1 MKYAQVLF
9 PQKIIFKNQKDNSL
23 KELNSTLTYKIP
35 KDLNVEKGSLVKA
48 PIRNS
53 QRIGIVLELSDVVPT
68 FKTLEIKEIML
79 PYPVLTNSQ
88 IELLRWISTYY
99 YCPIHQIIKLFIPK
113 KLLIAKEPK
122 RRANKPKTREVE
134 QIISSKKKDLTEE
147 QEKAI
152 NKILKDPLNTFL
164 IQGVTGSGK
173 TEIYVHLAKHF
184 INQNLQV
191 LILVPEIA
199 LTPQTIEYFERS
211 IGINASVIHSKLSE
225 GERIRNWKNIS
236 EGKSKLIIG
245 SRSSIFTPFKDLG
258 LIIIDEEH
266 ESSYKQENSPRY
278 SVQRVAEKIQELSK
292 DRPIK
297 IVYGSATPSIEIA
310 EKLKDSTI
318 KLFNRIGDIPLPDV
332 EIVDLRE
339 EFKKQ
344 NHSIFSER
352 LQEELRKIL
361 AENTQ
366 AILFLNRRGSS
377 SSVVCRDCGFIYK
390 CTDCEMPMTYH
401 EKTLGSPTMI
411 CHHCGKILKPPSTCP
426 LCKGVNIR
434 FLGIGTER
442 IEKEIQKLF
451 PKAKI
456 VRADKDTTSKKDSFK
471 KIYEDFK
478 NHKAD
483 ILVGTQMIAK
493 GLHLPLVNL
502 VGVVL
507 ADIGLNIPDF
517 KTLEKNFQLLT
528 QVSGRA
534 GRTDT
539 KGKVIIQTYN
549 PDNLALKYTKE
560 NSYDEFFKYEIT
572 QRKLLSNPPFSHLIK
587 IMIEDKSLN
596 NCQTR
601 TERLYIQINK
611 ILSKLNAMSE
621 VEVLKYPAYMMK
633 LHSKYRYIIL
643 LKSVNRE
650 ILDKTLENIAKEII
664 MDTSI
669 KIDIDP
675 NTTS

>member
-9 PQKIIFKNQKDNSL
+9 PQKIIFKD
-23 KELNSTLTYKIP
+23 STLTYKIP
-35 KDLNVEKGSLVKA
+35 ENLKVEKGSLVKA

-53 QRIGIVLELSDVVPT
+53 QKIGIVLEISELSPP
-68 FKTLEIKEIML
+68 FKTLEIQEIVL
-79 PYPVLTNSQ
+79 PYPILTNSQ
-88 IELLRWISTYY
+88 IELLKWISTYY

-113 KLLIAKEPK
+113 KLLIAKQT
-122 RRANKPKTREVE
+122 KTRTSKTKIKEPE
-134 QIISSKKKDLTEE
+134 QIINSEQKNLTKE
-147 QEKAI
+147 QETAI
-152 NKILKDPLNTFL
+152 NKILKSSSNTFL

-173 TEIYVHLAKHF
+173 TEIYVHLAKYF

-211 IGINASVIHSKLSE
+211 IGINSSVIHSKLSE
-225 GERIRNWKNIS
+225 GERIKNWKDIS

-245 SRSSIFTPFKDLG
+245 SRSSIFTPFKDIG

-278 SVQRVAEKIQELSK
+278 SVQRIAEKIQELSK
-292 DRPIK
+292 DRQIK
-297 IVYGSATPSIEIA
+297 IVYGSATPSIETA
-310 EKLKDSTI
+310 ERLKKSTI
-318 KLFNRIGDIPLPDV
+318 KLFNRIGDIPLPEI

-344 NHSIFSER
+344 NHSIF
-352 LQEELRKIL
+352 L
-361 AENTQ
+361 AENKQ

-377 SSVVCRDCGFIYK
+377 SSVVCRDCGFAYK
-390 CTDCEMPMTYH
+390 CENCDLPMTYH

-411 CHHCGKILKPPSTCP
+411 CHHCGKLSKPPSTCP
-426 LCKGVNIR
+426 TCKGVNIR

-442 IEKEIQKLF
+442 IEKEIKLLF
-451 PKAKI
+451 PKAKV

-471 KIYEDFK
+471 TIYEDFR

-502 VGVVL
+502 VGVIL

-549 PDNLALKYTKE
+549 PENLALKYAKE

-572 QRKLLSNPPFSHLIK
+572 QRKLLNNPPFSHLIK
-587 IMIEDKSLN
+587 LTIEDKSLK
-596 NCQTR
+596 NCQTK
-601 TERLYIQINK
+601 TEKLYTQINK
-611 ILSKLNAMSE
+611 ILSKLNAMSGI
-621 VEVLKYPAYMMK
+621 EVLKYPAYMMK
-633 LHSKYRYIIL
+633 LHGKYRYIIL
-643 LKSVNRE
+643 LKSQDRSL
-650 ILDKTLENIAKEII
+650 LDKTLENIAKEII

>member
-9 PQKIIFKNQKDNSL
+9 PQKIIFKNSKDNSL
-23 KELNSTLTYKIP
+23 EELNSTLTYKVP
-35 KDLNVEKGSLVKA
+35 DDLNVRKGSLVKA

-53 QRIGIVLELSDVVPT
+53 QRIGIVLGISEAEPPFRT
-68 FKTLEIKEIML
+68 FEIREIML

-88 IELLRWISTYY
+88 IELLKWISSYY

-113 KLLIAKEPK
+113 KLLIAKETK
-122 RRANKPKTREVE
+122 SRTNKTKPKEVE
-134 QIISSKKKDLTEE
+134 QIISSEQKNLTEE
-147 QEKAI
+147 QETAI
-152 NKILKDPLNTFL
+152 NKILKDPSNTFL

-184 INQNLQV
+184 INQDLQV

-225 GERIRNWKNIS
+225 GERIKNWKDIS
-236 EGKSKLIIG
+236 AGKTKLIIG

-266 ESSYKQENSPRY
+266 ESSYKQENAPRY
-278 SVQRVAEKIQELSK
+278 SVQKIAEKIQELSK
-292 DRPIK
+292 DRQIK
-297 IVYGSATPSIEIA
+297 IVYGSATPSIETA
-310 EKLKDSTI
+310 ELLKNSTI
-318 KLFNRIGDIPLPDV
+318 KLFNRIGNIALPEV
-332 EIVDLRE
+332 EIIDLRE

-344 NHSIFSER
+344 NHSIFSEK
-352 LQEELRKIL
+352 LQQELQKVL

-377 SSVVCRDCGFIYK
+377 SSVVCRDCGFAYK

-401 EKTLGSPTMI
+401 EKTLGTPNMI
-411 CHHCGKILKPPSTCP
+411 CHHCGKISKPPSTCP
-426 LCKGVNIR
+426 TCNGVNIR

-451 PKAKI
+451 PKARI
-456 VRADKDTTSKKDSFK
+456 LRADKDTTSKKDSFK
-471 KIYEDFK
+471 TIYKDFRD
-478 NHKAD
+478 HKAD
-483 ILVGTQMIAK
+483 ILIGTQMIAK
-493 GLHLPLVNL
+493 GLHLPLVSL
-502 VGVVL
+502 VGVIL

-517 KTLEKNFQLLT
+517 KTMEKNFQLLT

-534 GRTDT
+534 GRSGT
-539 KGKVIIQTYN
+539 KGKVIIQTYD
-549 PDNLALKYTKE
+549 PANLALKYAQE
-560 NSYDEFFKYEIT
+560 NSYDEFFKYEII
-572 QRKLLSNPPFSHLIK
+572 QRKLLSNPPFSNLIK
-587 IMIEDKSLN
+587 LIIEDRSLTM
-596 NCQTR
+596 CQNK
-601 TERLYIQINK
+601 TEKLYTQINK

-633 LHSKYRYIIL
+633 LHGKYRYIIL
-643 LKSVNRE
+643 LKSVERT

>member
-9 PQKIIFKNQKDNSL
+9 PQKISI
-23 KELNSTLTYKIP
+23 LTYAIP
-35 KDLNVEKGSLVKA
+35 EGLNVEKGSLVKA

-53 QRIGIVLELSDVVPT
+53 QKIGIVLEISDQKPT
-68 FKTLEIKEIML
+68 FKTLEIQEIML
-79 PYPVLTNSQ
+79 PYRILTNSQ
-88 IELLRWISTYY
+88 IELLEWISEYY
-99 YCPIHQIIKLFIPK
+99 YCPLHQTIKLFIPK
-113 KLLIAKEPK
+113 KLLTA
-122 RRANKPKTREVE
+122 RQAKTRTNKTKTKEVE
-134 QIISSKKKDLTEE
+134 QIISSEQKNLTEE
-147 QEKAI
+147 QEIAI
-152 NKILKDPLNTFL
+152 NKILKSPLNTFL

-225 GERIRNWKNIS
+225 GERIKNWKDIS
-236 EGKSKLIIG
+236 EGKTKLIIG
-245 SRSSIFTPFKDLG
+245 SRSSIFTPFNNLG

-292 DRPIK
+292 DRQIK
-297 IVYGSATPSIEIA
+297 IVYGSATPSIETS
-310 EKLKDSTI
+310 EHLKNSTI
-318 KLFNRIGDIPLPDV
+318 KLFNRIGDIPLPEV

-352 LQEELRKIL
+352 LQEELQKTL
-361 AENTQ
+361 KENTQ

-377 SSVVCRDCGFIYK
+377 SSVVCRDCGFAYK
-390 CTDCEMPMTYH
+390 CGDCDMPMTYH

-411 CHHCGKILKPPSTCP
+411 CHHCGKISHPPSTCP
-426 LCKGVNIR
+426 TCKGINIR

-442 IEKEIQKLF
+442 IEKEIKKLF
-451 PKAKI
+451 PKAKV

-471 KIYEDFK
+471 TIYKDFRD
-478 NHKAD
+478 HKAD
-483 ILVGTQMIAK
+483 ILIGTQMIAK

-517 KTLEKNFQLLT
+517 KTMEKNFQLLT

-534 GRTDT
+534 GRTNT

-549 PDNLALKYTKE
+549 PDNLALKYAKE

-572 QRKLLSNPPFSHLIK
+572 QRKLLNNPPFSHLIK
-587 IMIEDKSLN
+587 IMIEDKSLKD
-596 NCQTR
+596 CQTK
-601 TERLYIQINK
+601 TEKLYVQINK

-621 VEVLKYPAYMMK
+621 IEVLKYPAYMMK
-633 LHSKYRYIIL
+633 LYKKYRYIIL
-643 LKSVNRE
+643 LKSTDKK

>member
-23 KELNSTLTYKIP
+23 EELNSTLTYKIP
-35 KDLNVEKGSLVKA
+35 ENLNVEKGSLVKA

-53 QRIGIVLELSDVVPT
+53 QRIGIVLRISEAEPPFRT
-68 FKTLEIKEIML
+68 FEIREIML

-88 IELLRWISTYY
+88 IELLKWISSYY

-113 KLLIAKEPK
+113 KLLIAKETKK
-122 RRANKPKTREVE
+122 RTTKPKTREVE

-152 NKILKDPLNTFL
+152 NKILKDSSNTFL

-173 TEIYVHLAKHF
+173 TEIYVHLAKYF

-225 GERIRNWKNIS
+225 GERIRNWKDIS
-236 EGKSKLIIG
+236 GGKSKLIIG
-245 SRSSIFTPFKDLG
+245 SRSSIFTPFKNLG

-278 SVQRVAEKIQELSK
+278 SVQRIAEKIQELSK
-292 DRPIK
+292 DQQIK

-310 EKLKDSTI
+310 EKLKNSTI
-318 KLFNRIGDIPLPDV
+318 KLFNRIGDIPLPAV

-352 LQEELRKIL
+352 LQEELRKVL
-361 AENTQ
+361 AEKKQ

-390 CTDCEMPMTYH
+390 CEDCEMPMTYH

-426 LCKGVNIR
+426 TCKGVNIR

-471 KIYEDFK
+471 TIYEDFK

-572 QRKLLSNPPFSHLIK
+572 QRKLLLNPPFSHLIK
-587 IMIEDKSLN
+587 IMVEDKSLK
-596 NCQTR
+596 NCQTK
-601 TERLYIQINK
+601 TEKLYIQINK

-621 VEVLKYPAYMMK
+621 VEVLKYPAYMIK

>member
-9 PQKIIFKNQKDNSL
+9 PQKIIFKNTKDNSL
-23 KELNSTLTYKIP
+23 EELNSTLTYKIP
-35 KDLNVEKGSLVKA
+35 EELNVEKGSLVKA

-53 QRIGIVLELSDVVPT
+53 QKIGIVLEISEEKPA

-88 IELLRWISTYY
+88 IELLKWISEYY

-113 KLLIAKEPK
+113 KLLTATQAKIRTRK
-122 RRANKPKTREVE
+122 AKTKEVE
-134 QIISSKKKDLTEE
+134 QIISSEQKNLTEE
-147 QEKAI
+147 QQSAI
-152 NKILKDPLNTFL
+152 DKILKDSSNTFL

-173 TEIYVHLAKHF
+173 TEVYVHLAKHF

-211 IGINASVIHSKLSE
+211 IGITSSVIHSKLAE
-225 GERIRNWKNIS
+225 GERIKNWKDIS

-278 SVQRVAEKIQELSK
+278 SVQKIAEKIQELSK
-292 DRPIK
+292 DRQIK
-297 IVYGSATPSIEIA
+297 IVYGSATPSIETA
-310 EKLKDSTI
+310 EKLKNSTI
-318 KLFNRIGDIPLPDV
+318 KLLNRIGNIPLPEV

-352 LQEELRKIL
+352 LQQELQKIL
-361 AENTQ
+361 KENTQ

-377 SSVVCRDCGFIYK
+377 SSVVCRDCGFAYK
-390 CTDCEMPMTYH
+390 CDDCEMPMTYH
-401 EKTLGSPTMI
+401 EKTLGSPTLI
-411 CHHCGKILKPPSTCP
+411 CHHCGKISKPPSTCP
-426 LCKGVNIR
+426 NCEGVNIR

-442 IEKEIQKLF
+442 IEKEIKLLF
-451 PKAKI
+451 PKAKV

-471 KIYEDFK
+471 TIYKDFRD
-478 NHKAD
+478 HKAD
-483 ILVGTQMIAK
+483 ILIGTQMIAK

-502 VGVVL
+502 VGVIL

-549 PDNLALKYTKE
+549 PENLALKYTQE
-560 NSYDEFFKYEIT
+560 NSYDEFFKYEII
-572 QRKLLSNPPFSHLIK
+572 QRKLLSNPPFSSLIK
-587 IMIEDKSLN
+587 IIIEDKSLKT
-596 NCQTR
+596 CQEK
-601 TERLYIQINK
+601 TEKLYTQINK

-621 VEVLKYPAYMMK
+621 VEVLKYPAYLMK
-633 LHSKYRYIIL
+633 LYKKYRYIIL
-643 LKSVNRE
+643 LKSVDRK
-650 ILDKTLENIAKEII
+650 ILDKTLENITKEII

>member
-1 MKYAQVLF
+1 
-9 PQKIIFKNQKDNSL
+9 
-23 KELNSTLTYKIP
+23 LTYKIP
-35 KDLNVEKGSLVKA
+35 ENLKVEKGSLVKA

-53 QRIGIVLELSDVVPT
+53 QKIGVVLEISEIPPS
-68 FKTLEIKEIML
+68 FKTLEIQEIML
-79 PYPVLTNSQ
+79 PYPILTNSQ

-113 KLLIAKEPK
+113 KLLVAKQT
-122 RRANKPKTREVE
+122 KTRTSKTKIEESE
-134 QIISSKKKDLTEE
+134 QIIDSEQKKLTDE
-147 QEKAI
+147 QETAI
-152 NKILKDPLNTFL
+152 NKILKSSSNTFL

-173 TEIYVHLAKHF
+173 TEVYVHLAKYF

-199 LTPQTIEYFERS
+199 LTPQTIEYFEKS
-211 IGINASVIHSKLSE
+211 IGINSSVIHSKLSE
-225 GERIRNWKNIS
+225 GERLKNWKNIS

-245 SRSSIFTPFKDLG
+245 SRSSIFTPFNNLS

-278 SVQRVAEKIQELSK
+278 SVQRIAEKIQELSK
-292 DRPIK
+292 NQQIK
-297 IVYGSATPSIEIA
+297 IVYGSATPSIETA
-310 EKLKDSTI
+310 EHLKKSTI
-318 KLFNRIGDIPLPDV
+318 KLFNRIGDIPLPEI

-344 NHSIFSER
+344 NHSIFSEK
-352 LQEELRKIL
+352 LQKELQKIL
-361 AENTQ
+361 AENKQ

-377 SSVVCRDCGFIYK
+377 SSVVCRDCGFAYK
-390 CTDCEMPMTYH
+390 CENCDLPMTYH

-411 CHHCGKILKPPSTCP
+411 CHHCGKLSKPPSTCP
-426 LCKGVNIR
+426 TCKGVNIR

-442 IEKEIQKLF
+442 IEKEIKLLF
-451 PKAKI
+451 PKAKVI
-456 VRADKDTTSKKDSFK
+456 RADKDTTSKKDSFK
-471 KIYEDFK
+471 TIYEDFR

-502 VGVVL
+502 VGVIL

-549 PDNLALKYTKE
+549 PENLALKYTQE

-572 QRKLLSNPPFSHLIK
+572 QRKLLNNPPFSHLIK
-587 IMIEDKSLN
+587 LTIEDKSLK
-596 NCQTR
+596 NCQTK
-601 TERLYIQINK
+601 TEKLYTQINK
-611 ILSKLNAMSE
+611 ILSKLNAMSGI
-621 VEVLKYPAYMMK
+621 EVLKYPAYMMK
-633 LHSKYRYIIL
+633 LHGKYRYIIL
-643 LKSVNRE
+643 LKSQDRSL
-650 ILDKTLENIAKEII
+650 LDKTLENIAKEII

>member
-9 PQKIIFKNQKDNSL
+9 PQKIIFKNSSKNSSE
-23 KELNSTLTYKIP
+23 ELNSTLTYKIP
-35 KDLNVEKGSLVKA
+35 DNLNVEKGSLVKA

-53 QRIGIVLELSDVVPT
+53 QKIGIVLEISNQEPT
-68 FKTLEIKEIML
+68 FKTLEIQEIIL
-79 PYPVLTNSQ
+79 PYPILTNSQ
-88 IELLRWISTYY
+88 IELLKWISSYY
-99 YCPIHQIIKLFIPK
+99 YCPLHQIIKLFIPK
-113 KLLIAKEPK
+113 KLLTAKQSK
-122 RRANKPKTREVE
+122 SRTTKPKTKEIE
-134 QIISSKKKDLTEE
+134 QIISSEQKKLTTE
-147 QEKAI
+147 QENAVG
-152 NKILKDPLNTFL
+152 KILNDTSNSFL

-173 TEIYVHLAKHF
+173 TEVYVHLAKHF

-191 LILVPEIA
+191 LILVPEIS

-225 GERIRNWKNIS
+225 GERIKNWKDIS
-236 EGKSKLIIG
+236 EGKTKLIIG

-278 SVQRVAEKIQELSK
+278 SVQKIAEKIQELSK
-292 DRPIK
+292 DRQIK
-297 IVYGSATPSIEIA
+297 IVYGSATPSIETA
-310 EKLKDSTI
+310 QRLRNSTI
-318 KLFNRIGDIPLPDV
+318 KLFNRIGNTALPEV

-344 NHSIFSER
+344 NHSIFSEK
-352 LQEELRKIL
+352 LQKELDKAL

-366 AILFLNRRGSS
+366 TILFLNRRGSS
-377 SSVVCRDCGFIYK
+377 SSVVCRDCGFTYE
-390 CTDCEMPMTYH
+390 CTNCEIPMTYH
-401 EKTLGSPTMI
+401 EKTLGRPNMI
-411 CHHCGKILKPPSTCP
+411 CHHCGKIIAPPSLCP
-426 LCKGVNIR
+426 TCKGINIR

-451 PKAKI
+451 PKAKTL
-456 VRADKDTTSKKDSFK
+456 RADKDTTSKKDSFK
-471 KIYEDFK
+471 TIYKDFRD
-478 NHKAD
+478 HKAD
-483 ILVGTQMIAK
+483 ILIGTQMIAK
-493 GLHLPLVNL
+493 GLHLPLVGL

-517 KTLEKNFQLLT
+517 KTMEKNFQLLT

-534 GRTDT
+534 GRSGT

-549 PDNLALKYTKE
+549 PENLALKYAQE

-572 QRKLLSNPPFSHLIK
+572 QRKLLLNPPFSNLIK
-587 IMIEDKSLN
+587 IIIEDRFLKT
-596 NCQTR
+596 CQEK
-601 TERLYIQINK
+601 TEKLYTQINK
-611 ILSKLNAMSE
+611 ILSKLNNMSE
-621 VEVLKYPAYMMK
+621 VEVLKYPAYLMK
-633 LHSKYRYIIL
+633 LHGKYRYIIL
-643 LKSVNRE
+643 LKSTDKN